1 MCGGKCGMM
10 HMRGGRWVHRYRIS
24 QDSGGGAHGGKGR
37 KAKKNMMPALLH
49 AEMLGATGLR
59 R

>member
-1 MCGGKCGMM
+1 
-10 HMRGGRWVHRYRIS
+10 VHRYRIS
-24 QDSGGGAHGGKGR
+24 QDSRGAHGGKGR

-49 AEMLGATGLR
+49 AELLKATGLR

>member
-1 MCGGKCGMM
+1 MM
-10 HMRGGRWVHRYRIS
+10 HMRKGRWVHRYRIS
-24 QDSGGGAHGGKGR
+24 QDSGGVHGCKGR

-49 AEMLGATGLR
+49 VEMLGAMGLR